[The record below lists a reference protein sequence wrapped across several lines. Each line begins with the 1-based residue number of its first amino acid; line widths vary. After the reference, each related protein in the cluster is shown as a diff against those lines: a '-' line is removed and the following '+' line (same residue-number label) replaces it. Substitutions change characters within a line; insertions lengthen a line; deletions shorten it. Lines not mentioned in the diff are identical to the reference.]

1 MFCQRSSGGVGGD
14 SEGLQAASDL
24 LKIQI
29 SGENMRVIVLLCDGR
44 GKSVRN
50 EREQQGL
57 TEVCSLAE
65 QPPRAQIDLTRP
77 LRGEPSD
84 GEPNGNA
91 HITFYPAGFRLTSL
105 ERDVSVKL

>member
-44 GKSVRN
+44 ENLFEMSESSRGLQKSVPSPNNR
-50 EREQQGL
+50 RE
-57 TEVCSLAE
+57 
-65 QPPRAQIDLTRP
+65 
-77 LRGEPSD
+77 
-84 GEPNGNA
+84 
-91 HITFYPAGFRLTSL
+91 HRLI
-105 ERDVSVKL
+105 